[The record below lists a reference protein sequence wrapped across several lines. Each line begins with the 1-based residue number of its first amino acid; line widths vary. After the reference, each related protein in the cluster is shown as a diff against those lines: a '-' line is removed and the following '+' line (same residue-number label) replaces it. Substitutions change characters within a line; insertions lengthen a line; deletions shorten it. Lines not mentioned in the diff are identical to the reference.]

1 MDLLLHLIEK
11 RELDITEISLA
22 LVADRFLAY
31 VAAMHTVNAGELAD
45 FCSVAA
51 RLLLIKSRYL
61 LPRPRDEE
69 IGDEEED
76 PAEELARQLREY
88 KRYKQVA
95 ELLKEI
101 EEAGVRCYPRVAPPP
116 HFERP
121 LKPGDNTLDELFS
134 AFQRA
139 LKEHPQPG
147 NANHVVAPVQVS
159 MAECIA
165 RIENVANTSGRIY
178 FSTLMGQAQSR
189 LEIIVL
195 FLAVLELIKQQH
207 LSARQ
212 ETSFGEVYLEKREP
226 DEGLNNEP
234 IDLSEYGE
242 GFEEYDQELDAYV
255 QEEVE

>member
-45 FCSVAA
+45 FCAVAA

-69 IGDEEED
+69 SSEEEED
-76 PAEELARQLREY
+76 PAEELARQLCEY

-134 AFQRA
+134 AFRRA

-147 NANHVVAPVQVS
+147 NANHVVAPIQVS
-159 MAECIA
+159 MAECIT
-165 RIENVANTSGRIY
+165 RIESIATHKRPH
-178 FSTLMGQAQSR
+178 
-189 LEIIVL
+189 L
-195 FLAVLELIKQQH
+195 FLKLDRASTIA
-207 LSARQ
+207 ARDHCALFSCSRIDQ
-212 ETSFGEVYLEKREP
+212 AATPHCQTGDFFWRGVSGKKRT
-226 DEGLNNEP
+226 
-234 IDLSEYGE
+234 
-242 GFEEYDQELDAYV
+242 
-255 QEEVE
+255 

>member
-45 FCSVAA
+45 FCAVAA

-69 IGDEEED
+69 SSEEEED
-76 PAEELARQLREY
+76 PAEELARQLCEY

-134 AFQRA
+134 AFRRA

-147 NANHVVAPVQVS
+147 NANHVVAPIQVS
-159 MAECIA
+159 MAECIT
-165 RIENVANTSGRIY
+165 RIESIATTNGRIY
-178 FSTLMGQAQSR
+178 FSSLIGQAQSR

-207 LSARQ
+207 LTAKQ

-226 DEGLNNEP
+226 EDGFDNDP

-242 GFEEYDQELDAYV
+242 GLSEYDEELSEYV
-255 QEEVE
+255 EDQVE